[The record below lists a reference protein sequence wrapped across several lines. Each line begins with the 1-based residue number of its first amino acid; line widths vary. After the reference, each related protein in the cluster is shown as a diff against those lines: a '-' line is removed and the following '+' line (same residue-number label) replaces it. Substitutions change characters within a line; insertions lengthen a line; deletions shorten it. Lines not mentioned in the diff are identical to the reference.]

1 MILVDTSVWIDFF
14 NGVPSREVQALDAA
28 LDKQQIV
35 IGDLILI
42 ELLQGFR
49 HTRDFNKAKNLLDCL
64 EYRDMSNKNLAY
76 QSAQN
81 YRTLRQKGVTIR
93 KTIDVMIA
101 TFCIE
106 NHFEL
111 LHSDRDFDPIE
122 KYLGLK
128 VFSFDYLN

>member
-1 MILVDTSVWIDFF
+1 MILVDTSVWINFF
-14 NGVPSREVQALDAA
+14 NGVESPEVSVLDHTLGARQ
-28 LDKQQIV
+28 LIT
-35 IGDLILI
+35 GDLILI

-49 HTRDFNKAKNLLDCL
+49 HTRDFNKARTLLESL

-106 NHFEL
+106 NDLEL
-111 LHSDRDFDPIE
+111 LHSDRDFEPM
-122 KYLGLK
+122 KKHLGLRI
-128 VFSFDYLN
+128 FSLH

>member
-1 MILVDTSVWIDFF
+1 MIFVDTSVWIDFF
-14 NGVPSREVQALDAA
+14 NGVDSPEVRVLDQI
-28 LDKQQIV
+28 LDQQQIV
-35 IGDLILI
+35 MGDLILI

-49 HTRDFNKAKNLLDCL
+49 HTRDFNKAKKLLDCL

-111 LHSDRDFDPIE
+111 LHSDRDFDPMA
-122 KYLGLK
+122 KHLGLK
-128 VFSFDYLN
+128 VVKSAQH

>member
-1 MILVDTSVWIDFF
+1 MVFVDTSVWVDFF
-14 NGVPSREVQALDAA
+14 NGVNSQEVQLLDQI
-28 LDKQQIV
+28 LDQQQIV
-35 IGDLILI
+35 TGDLILV

-49 HTRDFNKAKNLLDCL
+49 HTRDFNQAKKLLDSL

-81 YRTLRQKGVTIR
+81 YRSLRQKGVTIR

-111 LHSDRDFDPIE
+111 LHSDRDFDPMV

-128 VFSFDYLN
+128 VLKSARH